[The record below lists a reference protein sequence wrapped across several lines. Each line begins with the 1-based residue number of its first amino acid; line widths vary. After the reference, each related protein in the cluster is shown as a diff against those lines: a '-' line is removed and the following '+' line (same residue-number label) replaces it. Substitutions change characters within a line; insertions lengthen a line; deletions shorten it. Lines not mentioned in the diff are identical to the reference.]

1 MHDALLQRD
10 MAIIVQRRA
19 EIAQAELPANPTF
32 SGAFGV
38 AIDGLAGAPIIMQGM
53 QGLSWLWTRPDR
65 IAASEQ
71 TLQQAILTAANRT
84 LIIVAEVRTA
94 HAEVSANMLHVQAV
108 ESSVSLSNKA
118 IDITSELVSAG
129 EASLDEID
137 EVTLALE
144 KSKHL
149 LLSKM
154 KALQLSKLKL
164 LEAMGCPD
172 YIELVSIIPNDFS
185 AQPAIFNERTLLE
198 LAIKNRLDLATKRA
212 VVQQMSAELGLANPP
227 ILSGTIGF
235 NENFADRQAIMGGG
249 SVTIALDGDAK
260 EAIADSKL
268 KQAELNY
275 IDALRTVQYEVRST
289 LEQYLT
295 VQEQSEVIDAAI
307 ITTTNMRLSRAND
320 TFHHGELHP
329 LSLILL
335 QQEVLDA
342 NILAVEDKLTL
353 AITRF
358 NLELAVGGTFRDI
371 TQ

>member
-1 MHDALLQRD
+1 
-10 MAIIVQRRA
+10 
-19 EIAQAELPANPTF
+19 
-32 SGAFGV
+32 
-38 AIDGLAGAPIIMQGM
+38 
-53 QGLSWLWTRPDR
+53 
-65 IAASEQ
+65 
-71 TLQQAILTAANRT
+71 
-84 LIIVAEVRTA
+84 
-94 HAEVSANMLHVQAV
+94 MLHVQAV

-118 IDITSELVSAG
+118 IDITSKLVAAG

-137 EVTLALE
+137 ELAIALE
-144 KSKHL
+144 KRKHL
-149 LLSKM
+149 LLSKR

-172 YIELVSIIPNDFS
+172 FIELVSIIPNDFG

-198 LAIKNRLDLATKRA
+198 LALKNRLDLATKRA
-212 VVQQMSAELGLANPP
+212 VVQQRSAELGFANP
-227 ILSGTIGF
+227 LLFSGTIGF
-235 NENFADRQAIMGGG
+235 NENFVDRQAIMGGG

-260 EAIADSKL
+260 DAIADSKL

-295 VQEQSEVIDAAI
+295 VQEQSGVIDAAI

-320 TFHHGELHP
+320 TFHYGELHP
-329 LSLILL
+329 LSLIPL